1 MCFYNLIPC
10 GQICNGL
17 KLQNELGMNPYEDG
31 IEKQTFLYPNLPV
44 GVNIVAIKEEDCK
57 ILFHAQAGMIKNEK
71 LLALEQRYSRYSN
84 EAYRLLRNKQ
94 LEEGKIDEL
103 MKVLG
108 KSRKEILEMLFGPQ
122 DKEIKK
128 KQLRQKMLK
137 DLTGY

>member
-17 KLQNELGMNPYEDG
+17 KMQNELGMNPYENE
-31 IEKQTFLYPNLPV
+31 IEEQTFLYPNLSV
-44 GVNIVAIKEEDCK
+44 GVNIEAIKEEDCK
-57 ILFHAQAGMIKNEK
+57 IFFHAKGGMIKNEK

-122 DKEIKK
+122 DRESKK
-128 KQLRQKMLK
+128 KQLRKKMLK